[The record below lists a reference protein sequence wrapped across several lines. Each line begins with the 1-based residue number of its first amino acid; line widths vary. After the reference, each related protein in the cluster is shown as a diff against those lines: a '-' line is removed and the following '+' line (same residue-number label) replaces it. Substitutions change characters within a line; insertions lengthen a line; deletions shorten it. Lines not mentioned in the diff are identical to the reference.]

1 MDQDNR
7 VLTRRGAREL
17 SEQEVETRHRRLQN
31 PPHAY
36 TLLCGQ
42 QTTIP
47 QWRSG
52 HWRMWSLIDPR
63 RRLWWRR
70 LFTARKLLKRR

>member
-1 MDQDNR
+1 MDKDNR

-17 SEQEVETRHRRLQN
+17 SEQEVETVTGRLQN

-52 HWRMWSLIDPR
+52 HWRMWSLIDLQAAP
-63 RRLWWRR
+63 WWRR
-70 LFTARKLLKRR
+70 LHS